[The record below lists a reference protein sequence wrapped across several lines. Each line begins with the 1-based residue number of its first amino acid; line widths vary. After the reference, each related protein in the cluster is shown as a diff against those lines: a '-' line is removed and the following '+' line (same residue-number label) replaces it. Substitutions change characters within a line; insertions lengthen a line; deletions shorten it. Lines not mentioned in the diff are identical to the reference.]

1 MNIIFFMNKFAERLK
16 ELRTERGFTL
26 KQVSASLF
34 IPLQT
39 YANYEH
45 GTREP
50 PLDLLIAICD
60 LYEITADYL
69 LGRSDSY

>member
-1 MNIIFFMNKFAERLK
+1 MNKFSERLK
-16 ELRTERGFTL
+16 ELRAEKGLTL
-26 KQVSASLF
+26 KQVSEALS

-50 PLDLLIAICD
+50 PLDLIIAICD
-60 LYEITADYL
+60 FYEITSDYL
-69 LGRSDSY
+69 LGRSDDY

>member
-1 MNIIFFMNKFAERLK
+1 MNKFSERLK
-16 ELRTERGFTL
+16 ELRVEKGLTL
-26 KQVSASLF
+26 KQISESLS

-50 PLDLLIAICD
+50 PLDLIIAICD
-60 LYEITADYL
+60 FYEITSDYL
-69 LGRSDSY
+69 LGRLDDY

>member
-1 MNIIFFMNKFAERLK
+1 MNKFSERLK
-16 ELRTERGFTL
+16 ELRTEKGLTL
-26 KQVSASLF
+26 KQVSEALS

-50 PLDLLIAICD
+50 PLDLIIAICD
-60 LYEITADYL
+60 FYKITSDYL
-69 LGRSDSY
+69 LGRSDDY

>member
-1 MNIIFFMNKFAERLK
+1 MKWNDKLK
-16 ELRTERGFTL
+16 DLRTEKSLTM
-26 KQVSASLF
+26 KQVAEGLS

-50 PLDLLIAICD
+50 SIEMIVAICKFFD
-60 LYEITADYL
+60 ITSDYL
-69 LGRSDSY
+69 LGLSDGY

>member
-1 MNIIFFMNKFAERLK
+1 MNKFSERLK
-16 ELRTERGFTL
+16 ELRTEKGLTL
-26 KQVSASLF
+26 KQVSEALS

-50 PLDLLIAICD
+50 PLDLIIAICD
-60 LYEITADYL
+60 FYEITSDYL
-69 LGRSDSY
+69 LGRSDDY